1 MYAKNQ
7 ERLER
12 TKLKF
17 QMRRCSKCYNY
28 TLKRECSKCGEDT
41 VSVHPAKF
49 SPDDRYMKYRLAERY
64 NQDSGV

>member
-1 MYAKNQ
+1 
-7 ERLER
+7 
-12 TKLKF
+12 
-17 QMRRCSKCYNY
+17 MRRCSKCYNY